1 MKIMYV
7 TSECAP
13 FIKTGGLGD
22 VAGSLPQALAAKG
35 HDVRVFCPLYSA
47 IDQSMREKFYYIKNA
62 YVRLGWRNQY
72 CGIFRYEADGVTYYF
87 IDNEY
92 YFARGQIYGEYDDAE
107 RFAYY
112 SKAVLEVLPDL
123 EWKPD
128 VINCNDWQTALV
140 PVYYNLM
147 FASRPFYEN
156 IKTVFTIHN
165 IQYQG
170 RYGREILEYV
180 LGIDDAHFRSG
191 FMAMDGDVNLMK
203 AESPGPQVD
212 KLVPKVQSTAKIL
225 YGIYFLLTVLE
236 FMFLIAGR
244 MPVFEA
250 LLTSFGT
257 AGTGGFGFRNDSFA
271 SMSPYIQWVV
281 TIFMILFGV
290 NFNAYFLLLMRR
302 FRRAAASEEVRAYF
316 VIIGVAV
323 VIITANIY
331 SMYNGLGEALRHAAF
346 QVGSI
351 ITTTGFSSCDFDL
364 WPTLSKEILVML
376 MFVGACAG
384 STGGGIKVSR
394 LLLMGKTVGKELKQ
408 ALHPQV
414 VAPVRMDGKVVNHE
428 TIRATNVFVA
438 AYIFIFAA
446 SFFLISLDGFDMVTN
461 FTAIAAT
468 LNNIG
473 PGLAQ
478 VGPMMNF
485 GSYSNPAK
493 LVMIF
498 DMLAGR
504 LEIFP
509 MLVFFMPD
517 TWRRF

>member
-1 MKIMYV
+1 MNFAIL
-7 TSECAP
+7 S
-13 FIKTGGLGD
+13 FIIGFILQFE
-22 VAGSLPQALAAKG
+22 ALFLLLPWIVG
-35 HDVRVFCPLYSA
+35 
-47 IDQSMREKFYYIKNA
+47 M
-62 YVRLGWRNQY
+62 
-72 CGIFRYEADGVTYYF
+72 
-87 IDNEY
+87 
-92 YFARGQIYGEYDDAE
+92 IYGEYHVALIYLVTAAVCFILGKLLSFKHTG
-107 RFAYY
+107 RFKELYVREGFT
-112 SKAVLEVLPDL
+112 AVALGWFVMSVFGAIPFVLTR
-123 EWKPD
+123 E
-128 VINCNDWQTALV
+128 I
-140 PVYYNLM
+140 
-147 FASRPFYEN
+147 PFYIDALFE
-156 IKTVFTIHN
+156 TI
-165 IQYQG
+165 
-170 RYGREILEYV
+170 
-180 LGIDDAHFRSG
+180 SG
-191 FMAMDGDVNLMK
+191 FTTTGSSILSDVEALSYASLFWRSFTHWIGGMGVLVFLLSLLPLTGGSHVNLMK

-271 SMSPYIQWVV
+271 SMSPYVQWVV

-414 VAPVRMDGKVVNHE
+414 VAPVRMDGKLVNHE
-428 TIRATNVFVA
+428 TIRTTNVFLA

-446 SFFLISLDGFDMVTN
+446 SFMLVSLDGFDMVTN
-461 FTAIAAT
+461 FTSIAAT

-473 PGLAQ
+473 PGLNQ

-485 GSYSNPAK
+485 GAYSNFAK
-493 LVMIF
+493 LVLIF

-509 MLVFFMPD
+509 MLVLFLPD
-517 TWRRF
+517 AWRRF